1 VWLRLD
7 RRPDKDASLKKLF
20 SSNAKLDDS
29 VEMCDDP
36 AHLWNESRS
45 EILVVTH
52 FKDPPHLEV
61 LGDLLSII
69 ETESCK
75 YKVYPENCYFFCS
88 VVHETLFGMGGG
100 ENVKGTPSHFSLSL
114 APRVRARIKEK
125 MDMLWPVPLVH
136 RVSIRQQTSE
146 TESMTIPLTLRENSE
161 KTQEGTSIGDEPN
174 TSAPREAQMGYDV
187 YPGSDVVPS
196 SHSSPF
202 RAAEVSAPNMLMQP
216 WDIPVSLSI
225 STLIPDLMSSCT
237 GHITLLNWY
246 KDLGGSL
253 HQFLLLRL
261 EFPEHRTSWLRIDR
275 RSDQDTTPMQ
285 LISLPSPPVDTATLC
300 SKLDDLV
307 GNSRPRA
314 RTMLRFRKPL
324 SLDRLGIL
332 LSIVLEE
339 SPQYTL
345 VSENC
350 YFFCSV
356 IYENLSAMGEGVSD
370 GIPRR
375 FNRLLAPGPR
385 ARIRN
390 RMNLGPSTRGL
401 VTAGF
406 N

>member
-1 VWLRLD
+1 
-7 RRPDKDASLKKLF
+7 
-20 SSNAKLDDS
+20 
-29 VEMCDDP
+29 
-36 AHLWNESRS
+36 
-45 EILVVTH
+45 
-52 FKDPPHLEV
+52 
-61 LGDLLSII
+61 
-69 ETESCK
+69 
-75 YKVYPENCYFFCS
+75 
-88 VVHETLFGMGGG
+88 
-100 ENVKGTPSHFSLSL
+100 
-114 APRVRARIKEK
+114 
-125 MDMLWPVPLVH
+125 
-136 RVSIRQQTSE
+136 
-146 TESMTIPLTLRENSE
+146 
-161 KTQEGTSIGDEPN
+161 
-174 TSAPREAQMGYDV
+174 
-187 YPGSDVVPS
+187 
-196 SHSSPF
+196 
-202 RAAEVSAPNMLMQP
+202 MLMKP

-237 GHITLLNWY
+237 GHITLLNW
-246 KDLGGSL
+246 
-253 HQFLLLRL
+253 
-261 EFPEHRTSWLRIDR
+261 

-285 LISLPSPPVDTATLC
+285 LISLPSPPLDTATLC